1 MNETTSEQSL
11 KDLMLRSLDGD
22 DGAYRRLLSVLRTL
36 LVGYFGRRLGQ
47 SAKADMEDL
56 VQDTLMAL
64 HSRRATYDRDR
75 PFTAWFFT
83 IARYK
88 LVDHFRSRGG
98 RVMVSAEALD
108 ELEDGFSEEAIS
120 ARMDV
125 ERLLAQLPEKQQ
137 MLIRQVRLEGQS
149 VADTARQSGQ
159 SESLV
164 KVSIHRGI
172 KALTEKLRGTR
183 DPDQ

>member
-1 MNETTSEQSL
+1 
-11 KDLMLRSLDGD
+11 
-22 DGAYRRLLSVLRTL
+22 
-36 LVGYFGRRLGQ
+36 
-47 SAKADMEDL
+47 
-56 VQDTLMAL
+56 MAL
-64 HSRRATYDRDR
+64 HSRRATYDRER

-88 LVDHFRSRGG
+88 LVDHHRSRGG
-98 RVMVSAEALD
+98 RVMVSAEVLD
-108 ELEDGFSEEAIS
+108 EMDGGFTEEAIS

-137 MLIRQVRLEGQS
+137 ALIRQVRLQGQS
-149 VADTARQSGQ
+149 VADTAKSSGQ

-172 KALTEKLRGTR
+172 KALAEKLRGTR
-183 DPDQ
+183 DQDQ

>member
-1 MNETTSEQSL
+1 MSETTSEQSL

-22 DGAYRRLLSVLRTL
+22 EAAYRRLLTVLRTL
-36 LVGYFGRRLGQ
+36 LVGYFGRRLGP
-47 SAKADMEDL
+47 AVKADMEDL

-64 HSRRATYDRDR
+64 HARRATYDRDR

-98 RVMVSAEALD
+98 RVMVSADVLD
-108 ELEDGFSEEAIS
+108 EMEDGFSEEAMS

-137 MLIRQVRLEGQS
+137 VRLQGQS
-149 VADTARQSGQ
+149 VADTAKSSGQ

-172 KALTEKLRGTR
+172 KALAEKLRGTR
-183 DPDQ
+183 DQDQ